1 MHDRAADPI
10 GAATSAT
17 AVATEIMILL
27 STEVRITQVR
37 LSVEEKRS
45 ELLRTYSC
53 VFPDYGWEPSV
64 LCGHFFRWQFLQ
76 AICNN
81 RDYDSLLNHQKT
93 VMKDDN
99 LETVARKLVAQ
110 GKGILAA

>member
-10 GAATSAT
+10 GAATSAA

-45 ELLRTYSC
+45 ELLQTYSC
-53 VFPDYGWEPSV
+53 VFPDYGWEP
-64 LCGHFFRWQFLQ
+64 LLLLRAFFSLAISSSHLQ
-76 AICNN
+76 
-81 RDYDSLLNHQKT
+81 
-93 VMKDDN
+93 
-99 LETVARKLVAQ
+99 
-110 GKGILAA
+110 